1 MTGATRFGHSRYAGV
16 SMSGT
21 NSTSNTAPND
31 TCFRCGRPTP
41 QGVPLCEHDNPGGI
55 KGPSTTQVHGTI
67 VIGLIVGFILFGL
80 AAGFTR
86 AGGPFDATVVRAS
99 AGENGTTRVVLNVT
113 NRGNHPARASCRI
126 SQGGLVG
133 SGDHV
138 FFSESIGAGE
148 TRQFTRDLRK
158 AQVPHERPLQVAVL
172 CN

>member
-1 MTGATRFGHSRYAGV
+1 MTPSASSATATQPH
-16 SMSGT
+16 
-21 NSTSNTAPND
+21 D
-31 TCFRCGRPTP
+31 TCFRCGKPTP

-80 AAGFTR
+80 AAGLTR
-86 AGGPFDATVVRAS
+86 AGGPFEASVVTAS
-99 AGENGTTRVVLNVT
+99 VADNGLTQVIINVT
-113 NRGNHPARASCRI
+113 NEGNHPARASCRI

-138 FFSESIGAGE
+138 FFSDPIEAGQ
-148 TRQFTRDLRK
+148 TRQFTRQLRE
-158 AQVPHERPLQVAVL
+158 ASGPPGRQLQVAVL